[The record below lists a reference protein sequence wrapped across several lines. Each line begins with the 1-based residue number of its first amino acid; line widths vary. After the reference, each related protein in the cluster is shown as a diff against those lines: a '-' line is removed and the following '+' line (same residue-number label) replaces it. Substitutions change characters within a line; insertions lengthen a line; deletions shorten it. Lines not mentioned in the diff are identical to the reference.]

1 VDGHTNFR
9 DLDLLSEAD
18 ELFVAMAIGREEL
31 TSLIFHRW
39 AVLAFASWMEGALR
53 SSVGGGDD
61 VVGLVDLSRIV
72 HHGDAMPHDGVGV

>member
-9 DLDLLSEAD
+9 DLGLLSVAG
-18 ELFVAMAIGREEL
+18 ELSVGRAIGREEL

-39 AVLAFASWMEGALR
+39 YVPTSGSWMEGAPR

-61 VVGLVDLSRIV
+61 VADSVDLSRIV